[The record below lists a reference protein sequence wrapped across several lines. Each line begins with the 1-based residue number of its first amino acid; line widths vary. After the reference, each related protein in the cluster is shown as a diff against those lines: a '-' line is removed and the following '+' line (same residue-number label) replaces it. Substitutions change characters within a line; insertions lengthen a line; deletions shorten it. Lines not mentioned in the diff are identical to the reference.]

1 MVALLPK
8 PRARKILSLIEHE
21 NEKGCSPACLKNK
34 SAVCR
39 AMSGGRHFAPRVTV
53 ISL

>member
-21 NEKGCSPACLKNK
+21 KEKGCPARLKNK
-34 SAVCR
+34 AAVCC
-39 AMSGGRHFAPRVTV
+39 ATSGGGHFAPRVTV

>member
-8 PRARKILSLIEHE
+8 PRARKILSFIEHE
-21 NEKGCSPACLKNK
+21 NEKGCLPACLKNK

-39 AMSGGRHFAPRVTV
+39 ATSSGCHFAPRVTI